1 MPSVVICPTAIM
13 RVTLSV
19 NCASM
24 PADLNLLVFILS
36 GGNTNS
42 YNPKLANTH
51 GKGRNKLAI

>member
-1 MPSVVICPTAIM
+1 
-13 RVTLSV
+13 
-19 NCASM
+19 M